1 MRKTFA
7 ELSLIILLTGCAAPA
22 WEVNRSTIVE
32 SLKDAKALGRSSSGM
47 LTGRTIGVDTLPNR
61 EKETNSNTPDASWRP
76 EKIDT
81 SKIHGKYTCNANPN
95 SQKLIKGKTVSLEIE
110 EGDLREVLLEVS
122 VQAEVSIVMDDYV
135 EGFLSIQLDDVSIE
149 TALDSLL
156 SVGDFDYHVYDNYI
170 FVGVREPTSHS
181 FSKLS
186 HTCIFRPVFQ
196 TPDEL
201 SEMLPPLYRQYVQV
215 NPTKGTMT
223 IVAPRSIQSRIKKDL
238 FLFDHAPERIVLEL
252 TVIEVSKEALQ
263 QLGVNWNKAKNFM
276 GATNQQYLLDAS
288 FVSSNVQLPAYKVR
302 HFLTAV
308 SALSDKGE
316 AHIKTMPSIVTLD
329 GHQAVF
335 NSMQTHS
342 SGAIDNQGKS
352 KEISYGVQLIITP
365 HVSSNNIIQMEITK
379 ARVSDLIH
387 TASNKEK
394 IVGHTLS
401 SSVYVGNGNALIIG
415 GLLQKKGVQNSQGIP
430 VADDIPLFGRLF
442 KQTNK
447 RSYDTEVLIMI
458 RPQLLNH

>member
-7 ELSLIILLTGCAAPA
+7 ELSLIILLTGCAAPS
-22 WEVNRSTIVE
+22 WEVNRSAIVE
-32 SLKDAKALGRSSSGM
+32 SLKDTKVSGRSSSGM
-47 LTGRTIGVDTLPNR
+47 LTEKTIGIDSSSYPKEDTN
-61 EKETNSNTPDASWRP
+61 KNNSGVRWQP
-76 EKIDT
+76 EKIDI

-95 SQKLIKGKTVSLEIE
+95 SQKLIKGKTVTLEIE

-135 EGFLSIQLDDVSIE
+135 EGLLSIQLEEVNIE
-149 TALDSLL
+149 TALNSLL
-156 SVGDFDYHVYDNYI
+156 SVGDFDYHIYDNYI

-201 SEMLPPLYRQYVQV
+201 AEMLSPLYRQYVQV

-223 IVAPRSIQSRIKKDL
+223 IVAPRSIQGRIKKDL
-238 FLFDHAPERIVLEL
+238 FLFDQAPERIVLEL

-263 QLGVNWNKAKNFM
+263 QLGVNWNKAKNFAA
-276 GATNQQYLLDAS
+276 ATNQQYLLDSS
-288 FVSSNVQLPAYKVR
+288 FVSTNVQLPAYKVG
-302 HFLTAV
+302 HFLSAV
-308 SALSDKGE
+308 SALSHKGE

-329 GHQAVF
+329 GHQAIF
-335 NSMQTHS
+335 NSMQTQS
-342 SGAIDNQGKS
+342 SSVMDSQGKS

-379 ARVSDLIH
+379 AQVSDLIH

-401 SSVYVGNGNALIIG
+401 SSVYVGNGNALIIRWASTE
-415 GLLQKKGVQNSQGIP
+415 KGCS
-430 VADDIPLFGRLF
+430 
-442 KQTNK
+442 KQPGC
-447 RSYDTEVLIMI
+447 SSC
-458 RPQLLNH
+458 